1 MPFREAVHAVPFRL
15 ICLLVLGHIAFAG
28 NRFTLTLQAVAL
40 QASPF
45 AIGLLMSLLM
55 VVPMVLSIHMGRWA
69 DRLGFARPAAAGL
82 AALALGSLIAGVLRT
97 MPALYGASVLIGT
110 GYTLAQ
116 VAVQNAVGQLTPAR
130 QLTHSFS
137 VLAIGFSISGM
148 SGPLVAGFAIDHLG
162 YAAAFLTMLA
172 FAAASF
178 GLLWPFLRA
187 GALAP
192 GGGRLAATPGPVL
205 DLLQH
210 PPLRAVLVVSG
221 MLTMAWD
228 MFQFLAPLH
237 GARAG
242 LSATLTGTLMGA
254 FGAGTFAIRLLL
266 PLIHARM
273 SEWRIMS
280 WALFVAAVCYTV
292 FPLAGTFPLMLAA
305 AFAMGMSVGCGTP
318 MAMSLLHLTAPPSR
332 AGEAVGM
339 RTSIVS
345 ASQTFFPLVFGALG
359 SAVGVGAVFWAGAT
373 VLASGGAFARKR
385 SAFAV
390 EPGHS
395 ARR

>member
-40 QASPF
+40 DASPF

-69 DRLGFARPAAAGL
+69 DRLGFARPAAVGL
-82 AALALGSLIAGVLRT
+82 ASLALGSLISAGLRT
-97 MPALYGASVLIGT
+97 MPALYVASVLIGT
-110 GYTLAQ
+110 GYTLAH

-137 VLAIGFSISGM
+137 VLAMGFSISGM
-148 SGPLVAGFAIDHLG
+148 SGPLVAGFVIDQLG
-162 YAAAFLTMLA
+162 YAAAFLAMLA
-172 FAAASF
+172 FAAVSF

-187 GALAP
+187 GARAP
-192 GGGRLAATPGPVL
+192 VAGLPATPGPVL
-205 DLLQH
+205 DLLRH
-210 PPLRAVLVVSG
+210 PPLRAVLIVSG
-221 MLTMAWD
+221 LLTMAWD
-228 MFQFLAPLH
+228 MFQFLAPLQ

-266 PLIHARM
+266 PIIHARM

-292 FPLAGTFPLMLAA
+292 FPLAGTFPLMVAA
-305 AFAMGMSVGCGTP
+305 AFAMGLSVGCGTP
-318 MAMSLLHLTAPPSR
+318 MAMSLLHLTAPPAR

-390 EPGHS
+390 ERS
-395 ARR
+395 

>member
-1 MPFREAVHAVPFRL
+1 VPFREAVQAVPFRL
-15 ICLLVLGHIAFAG
+15 ICLLVLGHIAFTG

-40 QASPF
+40 QASPL

-55 VVPMVLSIHMGRWA
+55 MVPMVLSIHMGRWA

-82 AALALGSLIAGVLRT
+82 LALALGSLVAGVLRS
-97 MPALYGASVLIGT
+97 MPALYVASVLIGT
-110 GYTLAQ
+110 GYTLTH
-116 VAVQNAVGQLTPAR
+116 VAVQNAIGQLTPAH

-137 VLAIGFSISGM
+137 VLAMGFSISGM
-148 SGPLVAGFAIDHLG
+148 SGPLLAGFAIDHLG
-162 YAAAFLTMLA
+162 YAAAFLAMLA
-172 FAAASF
+172 FAAVSL
-178 GLLWPFLRA
+178 GLLWPFLRQAPAAA
-187 GALAP
+187 GE
-192 GGGRLAATPGPVL
+192 LAAAPGPVL
-205 DLLQH
+205 DLLRH

-228 MFQFLAPLH
+228 LFQFLAPLH

-242 LSATLTGTLMGA
+242 LSATLTGTLIGA

-273 SEWRIMS
+273 SEWRILS

-292 FPLAGTFPLMLAA
+292 FPLAATFPLMVAA

-318 MAMSLLHLTAPPSR
+318 MAMSLLHLTAPPAR

-345 ASQTFFPLVFGALG
+345 ASQTLFPLVFGALG
-359 SAVGVGAVFWAGAT
+359 SGFGVGAVFWAGAT

-385 SAFAV
+385 SGLAV
-390 EPGHS
+390 ERS
-395 ARR
+395 

>member
-1 MPFREAVHAVPFRL
+1 MPFRL
-15 ICLLVLGHIAFAG
+15 ICLLVLGHVAFAG
-28 NRFTLTLQAVAL
+28 NRFTLTLQAVVL

-82 AALALGSLIAGVLRT
+82 TALALGSLIAGVLRS
-97 MPALYGASVLIGT
+97 MPALYVASVLIGT
-110 GYTLAQ
+110 GYTLAH

-137 VLAIGFSISGM
+137 VLAMGFSISGM
-148 SGPLVAGFAIDHLG
+148 SGPLVAGFVIDHLG
-162 YAAAFLTMLA
+162 YTAAFLAMLA
-172 FAAASF
+172 FAAVAL
-178 GLLWPFLRA
+178 GMLWPFLRQRA
-187 GALAP
+187 GAP
-192 GGGRLAATPGPVL
+192 AAGLTAAPGPVL
-205 DLLQH
+205 DLLRH
-210 PPLRAVLVVSG
+210 PPLRAVLIVSG

-292 FPLAGTFPLMLAA
+292 FPLAGTFPLMIGA
-305 AFAMGMSVGCGTP
+305 AFAMGLSVGCGTP

-332 AGEAVGM
+332 AGEAVGV

-385 SAFAV
+385 SGLAV
-390 EPGHS
+390 ERS
-395 ARR
+395 